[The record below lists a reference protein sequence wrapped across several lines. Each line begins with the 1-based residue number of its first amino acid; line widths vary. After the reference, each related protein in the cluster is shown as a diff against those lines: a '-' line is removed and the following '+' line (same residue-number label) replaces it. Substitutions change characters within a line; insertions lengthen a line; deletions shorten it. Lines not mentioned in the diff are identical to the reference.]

1 MSIYKHINRLNNNK
15 WFYTIL
21 FLLYIN
27 VNYSQDSI
35 YKEFFFNSGEISSKG
50 YLINNLPGG
59 KWVSYYSNSKIRSI
73 GYWKNALLDSSW
85 VFYDSSG
92 KITLEENYK
101 ENLKNENTLSTGS
114 DEISHDNIDYE
125 HITKF
130 IHFFTLNQEDNNN
143 KELEIAIDLAKL
155 ILFISYDFKII
166 LFVKFLKLFFEK

>member
-1 MSIYKHINRLNNNK
+1 MSTYKHINRLNNNK

-50 YLINNLPGG
+50 YLINNLPAG
-59 KWVSYYSNSKIRSI
+59 KWVSYYSNSKIKST

-92 KITLEENYK
+92 RITLEENYK
-101 ENLKNENTLSTGS
+101 ENLKNGYSSEYDTSG
-114 DEISHDNIDYE
+114 
-125 HITKF
+125 
-130 IHFFTLNQEDNNN
+130 
-143 KELEIAIDLAKL
+143 L
-155 ILFISYDFKII
+155 IIRLFGEGCPPCI
-166 LFVKFLKLFFEK
+166 